1 MLAFCVKSGKNQD
14 AEEFFGLYL
23 AALDE
28 EMVELHTY
36 ISAHKVASTSSVQ
49 ELEEETQ
56 SAEGQAEVGEK
67 DCTVRQLFCP
77 CTKLDADDVRIDANR

>member
-28 EMVELHTY
+28 EMVERRTY
-36 ISAHKVASTSSVQ
+36 ISTHKVASTSSVE
-49 ELEEETQ
+49 ELEEETH
-56 SAEGQAEVGEK
+56 SAEGQTELGEK
-67 DCTVRQLFCP
+67 DRTVRQLLCP
-77 CTKLDADDVRIDANR
+77 STKLDADDVRIDANR